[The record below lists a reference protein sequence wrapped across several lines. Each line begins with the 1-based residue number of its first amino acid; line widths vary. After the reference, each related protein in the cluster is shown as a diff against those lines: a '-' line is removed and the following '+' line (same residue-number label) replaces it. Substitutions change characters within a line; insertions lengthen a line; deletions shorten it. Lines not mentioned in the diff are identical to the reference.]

1 MSRLMAV
8 KPYEILTFIGRCVS
22 VRDYYRLKAALN
34 RLQSTTVAASLR
46 TRKPLFILVD
56 LVP

>member
-1 MSRLMAV
+1 VAV
-8 KPYEILTFIGRCVS
+8 TPYEILTFIGRCVS

-46 TRKPLFILVD
+46 TRKPLLILVD